1 MMKIVIIEDD
11 PAITEYLGMAFKVNW
26 PEVEFSSA
34 GFGIEGIAKVQSEG
48 PDLVILDLGLPD
60 IDGFEVLKT
69 LRKFPRMLIVILTAR
84 GDEKDIVKGL
94 ELGADD
100 YVVKPFR
107 QLELIARVRTLLRR
121 QPGIPEQETLHCG
134 RLTLDTAKNDVTTPA
149 GARVEL
155 TRTESLILAQLIRN
169 CGKVV
174 EHAKLAE
181 IIWGE
186 DYPGSVNALRVYIGR
201 LRRKLETDVANPTFI
216 MSKAG
221 QGYYVPTGGPPV
233 RN

>member
-1 MMKIVIIEDD
+1 MTKILMIEDD
-11 PAITEYLGMAFKVNW
+11 SAIIEYLKMAFKVNW
-26 PEVEFSSA
+26 PEVDFSSA
-34 GFGIEGIAKVQSEG
+34 GFGIEGIAKAQSEG

-84 GDEKDIVKGL
+84 ADEKDIVKGL
-94 ELGADD
+94 EFGADD

-121 QPGIPEQETLHCG
+121 QPGVPEQEILHCG
-134 RLTLDTAKNDVTTPA
+134 RLMLDTARNDITTPA
-149 GARVEL
+149 GNRVEL
-155 TRTESLILAQLIRN
+155 TRTESIILAQLIRN
-169 CGKVV
+169 CGQVV
-174 EHAKLAE
+174 EHSKLAE

-216 MSKAG
+216 LSKAG
-221 QGYYVPTGGPPV
+221 QGYYVPVGGPPG
-233 RN
+233 

>member
-1 MMKIVIIEDD
+1 MSKILIIEDD
-11 PAITEYLGMAFKVNW
+11 PAIVDYLRTAFQVNW
-26 PEVEFSSA
+26 PEIEFASA
-34 GFGIEGIAKVQSEG
+34 GFGIEGIARAQAES

-69 LRKFPRMLIVILTAR
+69 LRKFPRILIVILTAR
-84 GDEKDIVKGL
+84 SDEKDIVKGL

-121 QPGIPEQETLHCG
+121 QPGVPEQEVLHCG
-134 RLTLDTAKNDVTTPA
+134 KLTLDTGRNDISTSS
-149 GARVEL
+149 GSRIEL
-155 TRTESLILAQLIRN
+155 TRTESIILAQLIRN
-169 CGKVV
+169 CGRVV
-174 EHAKLAE
+174 DHSKLAE

-201 LRRKLETDVANPTFI
+201 LRRKLETDAASPAFI
-216 MSKAG
+216 LSKAG
-221 QGYYVPTGGPPV
+221 QGYYVPAGGPPG
-233 RN
+233 

>member
-1 MMKIVIIEDD
+1 MTKILIIEDD
-11 PAITEYLGMAFKVNW
+11 AAIIEYLKMAFKVNW
-26 PEVEFSSA
+26 PEVEFVSA
-34 GFGIEGIAKVQSEG
+34 GFGTEGIAKAQNES

-84 GDEKDIVKGL
+84 SDEKDIVKGL

-121 QPGIPEQETLHCG
+121 QPGVPEQEVLHCG
-134 RLTLDTAKNDVTTPA
+134 RLILDTARNDVTKTD
-149 GARVEL
+149 GTSVEL
-155 TRTESLILAQLIRN
+155 TRTESIILAQLIRN
-169 CGKVV
+169 CGRVV
-174 EHAKLAE
+174 EHSKLAE

-201 LRRKLETDVANPTFI
+201 LRRKLEGDVSSPAFI
-216 MSKAG
+216 LSKAG
-221 QGYYVPTGGPPV
+221 QGYYVPVGGPPS
-233 RN
+233 

>member
-1 MMKIVIIEDD
+1 MTKILIIEDD
-11 PAITEYLGMAFKVNW
+11 QSITDYLKMAFQVNW
-26 PEVEFSSA
+26 PEVEFVSA
-34 GFGIEGIAKVQSEG
+34 GFGAEGIAKSREES

-60 IDGFEVLKT
+60 MDGFDVLKT
-69 LRKFPRMLIVILTAR
+69 LRKFPRMLLVVLTAR

-121 QPGIPEQETLHCG
+121 QPGAPEQEVLHCG
-134 RLTLDTAKNDVTTPA
+134 KLTLDTARNDVTTPA
-149 GARVEL
+149 GSRIEL
-155 TRTESLILAQLIRN
+155 TRTESLILGQLIRN
-169 CGKVV
+169 CGRVV

-201 LRRKLETDVANPTFI
+201 LRRKLEADVSSPAFI
-216 MSKAG
+216 LSKAG
-221 QGYYVPTGGPPV
+221 QGYYVPTGGPPG
-233 RN
+233 

>member
-1 MMKIVIIEDD
+1 MTKILMVEDDEAIIE
-11 PAITEYLGMAFKVNW
+11 YLRMAFKVNW

-34 GFGIEGIAKVQSEG
+34 GFGIEGIAKAQSEG

-100 YVVKPFR
+100 YVIKPFR

-121 QPGIPEQETLHCG
+121 QPGVPEQEVLHCG
-134 RLTLDTAKNDVTTPA
+134 RLTLDTAKNDVAMP
-149 GARVEL
+149 GGKQVEL
-155 TRTESLILAQLIRN
+155 TRTESIILAQLIRN
-169 CGKVV
+169 CGRVV
-174 EHAKLAE
+174 EHSKLAE

-186 DYPGSVNALRVYIGR
+186 NYPGSVNALRVYIGR
-201 LRRKLETDVANPTFI
+201 LRRKLEADVASPTFI
-216 MSKAG
+216 LSKAG
-221 QGYYVPTGGPPV
+221 QGYYVPTGGLPG
-233 RN
+233 

>member
-1 MMKIVIIEDD
+1 MTKILIIEDD
-11 PAITEYLGMAFKVNW
+11 PAIVEYLRVAFKINW
-26 PEVEFSSA
+26 PEAEFISA
-34 GFGIEGIAKVQSEG
+34 GFGTEGIAKAQSEG

-69 LRKFPRMLIVILTAR
+69 LRKFPRMLIVILTSR

-121 QPGIPEQETLHCG
+121 QPGVPEQEVLHCG
-134 RLTLDTAKNDVTTPA
+134 KLTLDTAKNDVAIAA
-149 GARVEL
+149 GQRIEL
-155 TRTESLILAQLIRN
+155 TRTEGIILAQLIRN
-169 CGKVV
+169 CGRVV
-174 EHAKLAE
+174 EHSKLAE
-181 IIWGE
+181 MIWGE

-201 LRRKLETDVANPTFI
+201 LRRKLESDVASPSFI
-216 MSKAG
+216 LSKAG
-221 QGYYVPTGGPPV
+221 QGYYVPSGGPPG
-233 RN
+233 

>member
-1 MMKIVIIEDD
+1 MSKILIIEDD
-11 PAITEYLGMAFKVNW
+11 QSIVEYLRTAFKVNW
-26 PEVEFSSA
+26 PETEFISV
-34 GFGIEGIAKVQSEG
+34 GFGTEGIATAQSEG

-84 GDEKDIVKGL
+84 SDEKDIVKGL

-121 QPGIPEQETLHCG
+121 QPGVPEQEVLRCG
-134 RLTLDTAKNDVTTPA
+134 KLTLDTAKNDITTPS
-149 GARVEL
+149 GGRIEL
-155 TRTESLILAQLIRN
+155 TRTESIILAQLIRN
-169 CGKVV
+169 CGRVV
-174 EHAKLAE
+174 EHSKLAE

-201 LRRKLETDVANPTFI
+201 LRRKLEADAASPAFI
-216 MSKAG
+216 LSKAG
-221 QGYYVPTGGPPV
+221 QGYYIPAGGHPG
-233 RN
+233 